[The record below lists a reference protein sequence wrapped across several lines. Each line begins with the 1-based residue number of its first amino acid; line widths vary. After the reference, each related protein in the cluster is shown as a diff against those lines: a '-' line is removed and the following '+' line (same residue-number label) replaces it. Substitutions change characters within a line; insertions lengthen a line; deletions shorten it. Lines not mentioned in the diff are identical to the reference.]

1 MFSFLSSSFLESF
14 LSLIPQEVVPDTSA
28 EDAERARQ
36 EEEERLRQE
45 REAELFVMLS

>member
-1 MFSFLSSSFLESF
+1 
-14 LSLIPQEVVPDTSA
+14 VPDTSA